1 MIHTVEEL
9 PLPTVFA
16 AHALCLTA
24 AFELSLACDL
34 LLAAESARFGLV
46 ETVVGLT
53 PAMGGTQRLAER
65 AGPARARELVMTGA
79 LYDAATLERWNV
91 VNRVL
96 PDDGFDGGRAGLRP
110 RGSPRGRRAP
120 TRRPRRSSA
129 PSSKGGVRERRR
141 ARARAGRRPVRHRGP
156 QGRRALVPGAGPG
169 PRHLRGP
176 LRGLLHR
183 RVPAARAVMI
193 PRMRGLRG
201 HRAVHAAA
209 SSAGCAAVLALCR
222 LAPAAASTPAPVVVK
237 DPKDAVAG
245 APDLTRVQIGL
256 ASDRRVRFALTLA
269 APWQPKDLI
278 AASGPPGSL
287 CVRLWTVT
295 KPGTTPPDYLVCAT
309 ARADGETMRGTVF
322 KTQPGEQLSKVG
334 LAIVGRTSDR
344 TMTLRFSQT
353 VVGRPK
359 TIDFIAE
366 ATKPG
371 CTRVS
376 CVDTTPE
383 APKTATFKLRGS
395 S

>member
-1 MIHTVEEL
+1 M
-9 PLPTVFA
+9 
-16 AHALCLTA
+16 
-24 AFELSLACDL
+24 
-34 LLAAESARFGLV
+34 
-46 ETVVGLT
+46 
-53 PAMGGTQRLAER
+53 
-65 AGPARARELVMTGA
+65 
-79 LYDAATLERWNV
+79 
-91 VNRVL
+91 
-96 PDDGFDGGRAGLRP
+96 
-110 RGSPRGRRAP
+110 
-120 TRRPRRSSA
+120 
-129 PSSKGGVRERRR
+129 
-141 ARARAGRRPVRHRGP
+141 
-156 QGRRALVPGAGPG
+156 
-169 PRHLRGP
+169 
-176 LRGLLHR
+176 
-183 RVPAARAVMI
+183 
-193 PRMRGLRG
+193 
-201 HRAVHAAA
+201 
-209 SSAGCAAVLALCR
+209 LALSAS
-222 LAPAAASTPAPVVVK
+222 APAADTPSPVVVK
-237 DPKDAVAG
+237 DAKDAVAG
-245 APDLTRVQIGL
+245 APDLTRAQIGL

-295 KPGTTPPDYLVCAT
+295 KPGTTPPDYLACAT

-322 KTQPGEQLSKVG
+322 KTQPGEQLSKAG
-334 LAIVGRTSDR
+334 PAIVGRTSDR